1 MSNIFGNLNGIAAGI
16 YQLVRQEFL
25 DRPLPEPVNDAK
37 NLTYKSSL
45 PGAVAT
51 SLQTVLERDINLA
64 DFATLRDAINALP
77 DTGGVINVPYGRYPA
92 GVWKYDTDYMGKVNV
107 TLRGQQMPAF
117 SPTADRLVGGS
128 IIEGRFNVFAHGFTV
143 ENLGFDC
150 GKYVVDAYFG
160 GADTHAANHPNGAT
174 WDAFAF
180 AQPNQAAPLPARRNL
195 TVRNVIALNRD
206 SASVGH
212 GVLLEGFDGAVI
224 ENVTGMYGIHP
235 MVVKGKNV
243 RGTHIAGW
251 AASGNQVIFKSDSY
265 AHGGNIKFD
274 SVEGGFAPPGVT
286 PWSAPAVASYGLLL
300 NPATDHMDTIKIG
313 SLRMGGALQLLAAN
327 SAQAKNLDNVMIGNI
342 ELEGSGTGNSS
353 GINLAQSVN
362 YSRVRLGRTTISNTK
377 DGVAYY
383 QAYQFLAPDAIEIES
398 VTLETLALRG
408 IQALGYGRVKIGRL
422 RAVSVNTLYAIAD
435 TARVL
440 VGKEESLSITTKFE
454 NGPTL
459 AAGWAQHPGA
469 SKFDI
474 RLDNYGVRVTGLVKP
489 TAGTATGDVINLP
502 PYLRTVDATRRL
514 AYGANGTGV
523 TTPVLVNID
532 GAYTKLAINNGTNF
546 VGAETY
552 LSLDGISYPI
562 D

>member
-1 MSNIFGNLNGIAAGI
+1 MSGIFGNITEKVGKVLAEVLAALAAPETGGARLIA
-16 YQLVRQEFL
+16 YLS
-25 DRPLPEPVNDAK
+25 PLA
-37 NLTYKSSL
+37 
-45 PGAVAT
+45 GAVPRTMQARMDE
-51 SLQTVLERDINLA
+51 TVSLA

-77 DTGGVINVPYGRYPA
+77 DTGGVINVPYGRFPA
-92 GVWKYDTDYMGKVNV
+92 GVWKFDTNYMGRANV
-107 TLRGQQMPAF
+107 TLRGQQMPSI
-117 SPTADRLVGGS
+117 SPNADRLVGGS
-128 IIEGRFNVFAHGFTV
+128 IIEGRFNVFAHNFTV

-150 GKYVVDAYFG
+150 GKYVVDTYFG
-160 GADTHAANHPNGAT
+160 GADTHAANHPNGDT
-174 WDAFAF
+174 WDGLAF
-180 AQPNQAAPLPARRNL
+180 AQPNQAAPLAPRRNL
-195 TVRNVIALNRD
+195 TVRNVVGLNRD

-251 AASGNQVIFKSDSY
+251 AASSNQVIFKSDGY
-265 AHGGNIKFD
+265 AHCGNIKFD
-274 SVEGGFAPPGVT
+274 TVEGGFAPPGVT
-286 PWSAPAVASYGLLL
+286 PWSPAAVAAYGLLL

-327 SAQAKNLDNVMIGNI
+327 SAQAKNLDSVMIGRA
-342 ELEGSGTGNSS
+342 EFEGTGTGNSI
-353 GINLAQSVN
+353 GVNLAPN
-362 YSRVRLGRTTISNTK
+362 IAYSRIRMGAVTVSNTK
-377 DGVAYY
+377 DGVAYS
-383 QAYQFLAPDAIEIES
+383 QAYQFIKPDALEIDS
-398 VTLETLALRG
+398 LTLENLTLRG
-408 IQALGYGRVKIGRL
+408 IQALAHGRIKIGRL

-440 VGKEESLSITTKFE
+440 VGAEEALSITTKFE

-469 SKFDI
+469 SQFAI
-474 RLDNYGVRVTGLVKP
+474 RLDGYGVRISGLLKP

-514 AYGANGTGV
+514 AYGSNGAGV
-523 TTPVLVNID
+523 TTPVLVNVD
-532 GAYTKLAINNGTNF
+532 GGYAKLAINNGANF

-552 LSLDGISYPI
+552 LSLDGISYPVE
-562 D
+562 